1 MDPVE
6 QKRLAI
12 GVDMGGTNLRVAVV
26 NHEGKILASIRRPS
40 PIAEAKQGQA
50 SLIQAIR
57 DVAADVAVTSMDLCG
72 VGIGIPGWMDRMSG
86 RLVFAP
92 KMSHWQEVFDLD
104 QLQCELGLPI
114 FIDSDPN
121 VATLGELWAGAGRGT
136 RNMVMV
142 TLGTG
147 LGCGIVI
154 DGKLYAG
161 HHGMSGEFG
170 HIVLNEC
177 TDTLCDCGRRGC
189 LETQASG
196 PAIARQ
202 GKLAVESGQDTLMK
216 SLAGGQA
223 NNVTTAIVFA
233 AAARGDPVACSLV
246 ERAGELLGIGL
257 ANLVSLFEPEM
268 LIIGGGMA
276 DVGELILEPMRRTM
290 KSHCYLLAM
299 GYTSIGLSLAH
310 LGDDAGM
317 IGAARLAFGNE

>member
-26 NHEGKILASIRRPS
+26 NHEGQILASIRRPS
-40 PIAEAKQGQA
+40 PIAEPKQGQA
-50 SLIQAIR
+50 SLIQAIG
-57 DVAADVAVTSMDLCG
+57 DVAADIAVTPVDLCG
-72 VGIGIPGWMDRMSG
+72 VGIGIPGWMDRVTG
-86 RLVFAP
+86 RLAFAP
-92 KMSHWQEVFDLD
+92 KMAHWQEVFDLD
-104 QLQCELGLPI
+104 RLQCELGLPI

-202 GKLAVESGQDTLMK
+202 GKFAVESGQETLMR

-223 NNVTTAIVFA
+223 HNVTTAIVFA
-233 AAARGDPVACSLV
+233 AAACGDPVACSLV

-310 LGDDAGM
+310 LGDNAGM
-317 IGAARLAFGNE
+317 IGAAKLAFGNE